1 MNNNQQARAAQPARA
16 SQAKTT
22 ASAAN
27 AWPAGN
33 SGAASV
39 ATPGAAE
46 SPATTASAP
55 AGATATAAAP
65 AAAPATAVAVPAA
78 APATAAARFLILPII
93 VLILAQMGATGD
105 NGALSLAT
113 ASLTSELGATTAQIQ
128 LANMIYPLV
137 GGAFMIAGGLAG
149 TMVGWK
155 KTFRGGILL
164 CALGEVVLALAPSM
178 AVFIWGGRVLVGLG
192 ASFMI
197 PSVLGL
203 IPLIYQG
210 HDRVIAFGAIGA
222 ASGLSALLPLALGVV
237 MQVAGMHV
245 TFLALAGYF
254 AVVFAASFTLPA
266 IEQPRERA
274 GFDGV
279 GVALAASGLFLL
291 LIGLSSIS
299 SWGLVTPLS
308 TAPFTIL
315 GVSPALPM
323 AAAGIVVLG
332 ILVAYERRV
341 EARGGIAVLPS
352 AFLTT
357 PQVRA
362 GLVAC
367 ALTFFF
373 MGAQSILMAPYL
385 QLVAGWSPVAV
396 GTISIVTGVPTF
408 ALALGIPKFMP
419 QASPRRVIQAG
430 YVAMAAAL
438 GIMAF
443 SVTENGASAPLVYLG
458 AFMAGVGA
466 GTVSAHASNVVAMAL
481 PEREAS
487 QSGGI
492 QSTMRNVGQALGVAL
507 LGAVLIFGITGTVRS
522 RAAADASIS
531 PRVSSALS
539 DVSIDLGSNRTFEDE
554 IAGIS
559 MTDGERRELVSIEAT
574 ARLDAVRMA
583 YAVGGAVVLAGLIT
597 TPAIRDGERR
607 DPAGSAGST
616 KAKGG
621 RS

>member
-1 MNNNQQARAAQPARA
+1 MNNNHQARAAQPARA

-22 ASAAN
+22 ASAVN
-27 AWPAGN
+27 ARPAGN
-33 SGAASV
+33 PGAASV
-39 ATPGAAE
+39 ATPGAAGA
-46 SPATTASAP
+46 PATTASAP
-55 AGATATAAAP
+55 AEV
-65 AAAPATAVAVPAA
+65 PATTASAHAED
-78 APATAAARFLILPII
+78 PATAAARFLILPII

-155 KTFRGGILL
+155 KIFRGGILL

-222 ASGLSALLPLALGVV
+222 VSGLSALLPLALGVV

-254 AVVFAASFTLPA
+254 AIVFAASFTLPA
-266 IEQPRERA
+266 IEQPRERE

-315 GVSPALPM
+315 GISPALPM

-443 SVTENGASAPLVYLG
+443 SVTENGASVPLVYLG

-507 LGAVLIFGITGTVRS
+507 LGAVLVFGITGTVRS
-522 RAAADASIS
+522 RAATDASIS

-539 DVSIDLGSNRTFEDE
+539 GVSIDLGSNRTFEDG
-554 IAGIS
+554 IAGIP
-559 MTDGERRELVSIEAT
+559 MTDDERKELVSIEAT

-607 DPAGSAGST
+607 DPAGSAGSA

>member
-1 MNNNQQARAAQPARA
+1 MNNNHQARAAQPARA

-22 ASAAN
+22 ASAVN
-27 AWPAGN
+27 ARPAGN

-39 ATPGAAE
+39 AAPGTAGA
-46 SPATTASAP
+46 PATTASAP
-55 AGATATAAAP
+55 AEVPATTASAHAE
-65 AAAPATAVAVPAA
+65 APAT
-78 APATAAARFLILPII
+78 RFLILPII
-93 VLILAQMGATGD
+93 VLILAQIGATGD

-237 MQVAGMHV
+237 MQLAGMHV

-254 AVVFAASFTLPA
+254 AIVFAASFTLPA
-266 IEQPRERA
+266 IEQPRERE

-315 GVSPALPM
+315 GISPALPM

-522 RAAADASIS
+522 RAATDASIS

-539 DVSIDLGSNRTFEDE
+539 GVSIDLGSNRTFEDE
-554 IAGIS
+554 IAGIP
-559 MTDGERRELVSIEAT
+559 MTDDERKELVSIEAT

-607 DPAGSAGST
+607 GPAGSAGST

>member
-27 AWPAGN
+27 ARPAGN
-33 SGAASV
+33 SSAATV

-55 AGATATAAAP
+55 AGA
-65 AAAPATAVAVPAA
+65 PATAVAAPAA

-254 AVVFAASFTLPA
+254 AIVFAASFTLPA

-279 GVALAASGLFLL
+279 GVALAAS
-291 LIGLSSIS
+291 
-299 SWGLVTPLS
+299 
-308 TAPFTIL
+308 
-315 GVSPALPM
+315 
-323 AAAGIVVLG
+323 GIVVLG

-522 RAAADASIS
+522 SAAADASIS

-539 DVSIDLGSNRTFEDE
+539 GVSIDLGSNRTFEDE
-554 IAGIS
+554 IAGIP
-559 MTDGERRELVSIEAT
+559 MTDGERKELVSIEAT

-597 TPAIRDGERR
+597 TPAIRGGERR
-607 DPAGSAGST
+607 GAP
-616 KAKGG
+616 
-621 RS
+621 RHHPRRPNQ

>member
-1 MNNNQQARAAQPARA
+1 MNNNHQPRAAQPARA

-22 ASAAN
+22 ASAVN
-27 AWPAGN
+27 ARPAGN
-33 SGAASV
+33 PGAASV

-46 SPATTASAP
+46 APATTASAP
-55 AGATATAAAP
+55 AAASAS
-65 AAAPATAVAVPAA
+65 
-78 APATAAARFLILPII
+78 AAARFLILPII

-254 AVVFAASFTLPA
+254 AIVLTASFTLPA

-299 SWGLVTPLS
+299 SWGLV
-308 TAPFTIL
+308 IL
-315 GVSPALPM
+315 CQYF
-323 AAAGIVVLG
+323 VLC
-332 ILVAYERRV
+332 V
-341 EARGGIAVLPS
+341 
-352 AFLTT
+352 
-357 PQVRA
+357 
-362 GLVAC
+362 
-367 ALTFFF
+367 
-373 MGAQSILMAPYL
+373 
-385 QLVAGWSPVAV
+385 
-396 GTISIVTGVPTF
+396 
-408 ALALGIPKFMP
+408 
-419 QASPRRVIQAG
+419 
-430 YVAMAAAL
+430 
-438 GIMAF
+438 
-443 SVTENGASAPLVYLG
+443 
-458 AFMAGVGA
+458 
-466 GTVSAHASNVVAMAL
+466 
-481 PEREAS
+481 
-487 QSGGI
+487 
-492 QSTMRNVGQALGVAL
+492 
-507 LGAVLIFGITGTVRS
+507 
-522 RAAADASIS
+522 
-531 PRVSSALS
+531 
-539 DVSIDLGSNRTFEDE
+539 
-554 IAGIS
+554 
-559 MTDGERRELVSIEAT
+559 
-574 ARLDAVRMA
+574 
-583 YAVGGAVVLAGLIT
+583 
-597 TPAIRDGERR
+597 
-607 DPAGSAGST
+607 
-616 KAKGG
+616 
-621 RS
+621 

>member
-1 MNNNQQARAAQPARA
+1 MNYNHQARAAQPARA

-27 AWPAGN
+27 ARPAGN
-33 SGAASV
+33 PGAASV

-46 SPATTASAP
+46 APATTASA
-55 AGATATAAAP
+55 TAS
-65 AAAPATAVAVPAA
+65 
-78 APATAAARFLILPII
+78 AAARFLILPII

-254 AVVFAASFTLPA
+254 AIVLAASFTLPA

-522 RAAADASIS
+522 RAATDAFIS
-531 PRVSSALS
+531 SRVSSALS
-539 DVSIDLGSNRTFEDE
+539 GVNIDLGSNRTFEDE
-554 IAGIS
+554 IAGIP
-559 MTDGERRELVSIEAT
+559 MTDDEHKELVSIEAT

-607 DPAGSAGST
+607 DPAGSAP
-616 KAKGG
+616 ARHRD
-621 RS
+621 RSNR

>member
-27 AWPAGN
+27 ARPAGN

-39 ATPGAAE
+39 ATPGGAE

-55 AGATATAAAP
+55 AGATATAASAP
-65 AAAPATAVAVPAA
+65 AEAPATAAS

-203 IPLIYQG
+203 IPLVYQG

-254 AVVFAASFTLPA
+254 AIVFAASFTLPA

-315 GVSPALPM
+315 GISPALPM

-332 ILVAYERRV
+332 ILVVYERRV

-396 GTISIVTGVPTF
+396 GSISIVTGVPTF

-539 DVSIDLGSNRTFEDE
+539 GVSIDLGSNRTFEDE

-559 MTDGERRELVSIEAT
+559 MTDGERKELVSIEAT